1 MPDQTPDPALPTQM
15 QVAALDA
22 CGGPEVITLHTLPVP
37 EMADDEIVLHIHT
50 AGVGVW
56 DALAR
61 QGKFLPEG
69 ASFPLVLGTDAAGT
83 VIAAGK
89 QVSTVAA
96 GDTVYVYTYARPK
109 GGCYAEYVVTKG
121 VYAARLPAGLPLAQ
135 AGAMPADA
143 LTALSGLDT
152 LALEKGRTLLVF
164 GASGGLGHLAL
175 QLARLQGLKVVAV
188 ASGADGAALAQQL
201 GADLALNG
209 HDEANDLLEQIRT
222 YAPDGLDGVL
232 ATAGGETLDTLLS
245 AVKLGGRVVHPNGVQ
260 PVPSPLEGVE
270 VKAYN
275 GQTSPEQLQ
284 KLNKLIESGS
294 FEVHVDQ
301 SFPLAQ
307 AAQAHEKMQGHYLG
321 KLALSIA
328 D

>member
-1 MPDQTPDPALPTQM
+1 MPDRTLPTQM
-15 QVAALDA
+15 QAAALDA
-22 CGGPEVITLHTLPVP
+22 YGGPEVITLHTLPVP
-37 EMADDEIVLHIHT
+37 EMADDEIVLHVHT

-83 VIAAGK
+83 VVAAGK
-89 QVSTVAA
+89 QVSNVAE
-96 GDTVYVYTYARPK
+96 GDTVYVYAFARPK

-121 VYAARLPAGLPLAQ
+121 VYAAPIPAGLPMQQ

-175 QLARLQGLKVVAV
+175 QLARLQGLKVVAA
-188 ASGADGAALAQQL
+188 ASGDDGEALARRL

-209 HDEANDLLEQIRT
+209 HDDVEAQLEQIRNF
-222 YAPDGLDGVL
+222 APDGLDGVL
-232 ATAGGETLDTLLS
+232 ATAGGETLDTLLA
-245 AVKLGGRVVHPNGVQ
+245 AVKPGGRVVHPNGVQ
-260 PVPSPLEGVE
+260 PVPTAPEGVE

-284 KLNKLIESGS
+284 KLGQLIESGP